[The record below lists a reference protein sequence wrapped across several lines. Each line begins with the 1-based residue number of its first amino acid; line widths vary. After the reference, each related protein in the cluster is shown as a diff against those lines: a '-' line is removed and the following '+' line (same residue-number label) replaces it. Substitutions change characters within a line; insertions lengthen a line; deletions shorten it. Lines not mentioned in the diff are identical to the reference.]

1 MLDDIK
7 NLTKELDIENLSKES
22 FFDDFLNFLITPYN
36 QIPLTVYGGPIWIHS
51 LIVPK
56 KDLPTKYINSL
67 LDWSFIPGSY
77 SYSISSNNEYE
88 LCYPSESYDPQE
100 ILRNSTP
107 IFLERD
113 IFNNT
118 DRTIEFNQE
127 ISHRLDIV
135 ESDKNHFSKMDE
147 RGDEKEVASISIDNI
162 TICKLNKNELNKY
175 LRISNSV
182 LIRFFDVSICK
193 EVFFENK
200 EKITKNYNDIPY
212 NEFIWYDSNNEIIF
226 RQIRGFQIVDIEPK
240 KEQKVNYEEFLVLDY
255 ETNELKN
262 NSCNPKCLSNFF
274 VKSDNVHEISQVFFN
289 RRVLS
294 EYQNDSEKYDIT
306 NRYIECKGI
315 WSLRYS
321 LSDDKSQVI
330 VYIGDLSNLPEY
342 EQKRWKS
349 FNEEPKSKISE
360 HVYTTDFLGEWDKVI
375 DPLIEMKKCLSNFPS
390 FYIGENE
397 YKLWEEKNKGNIR
410 TLDNL
415 QYIKYPT
422 KESWELEIKK
432 LHQILIEGFNK
443 KNISKLSKKL
453 DCYEKNY
460 ESLKLLKNCIT
471 SIFDEKKS
479 EVITKPFFELN
490 NKRIKTEHAQKNF
503 KYPSDLINDYNFS
516 IRNCYISMQWL
527 SEQIDN
533 GKFNI

>member
-1 MLDDIK
+1 M
-7 NLTKELDIENLSKES
+7 NAQE
-22 FFDDFLNFLITPYN
+22 
-36 QIPLTVYGGPIWIHS
+36 
-51 LIVPK
+51 K
-56 KDLPTKYINSL
+56 K
-67 LDWSFIPGSY
+67 
-77 SYSISSNNEYE
+77 
-88 LCYPSESYDPQE
+88 
-100 ILRNSTP
+100 
-107 IFLERD
+107 
-113 IFNNT
+113 
-118 DRTIEFNQE
+118 
-127 ISHRLDIV
+127 
-135 ESDKNHFSKMDE
+135 
-147 RGDEKEVASISIDNI
+147 
-162 TICKLNKNELNKY
+162 
-175 LRISNSV
+175 
-182 LIRFFDVSICK
+182 
-193 EVFFENK
+193 
-200 EKITKNYNDIPY
+200 
-212 NEFIWYDSNNEIIF
+212 
-226 RQIRGFQIVDIEPK
+226 
-240 KEQKVNYEEFLVLDY
+240 
-255 ETNELKN
+255 
-262 NSCNPKCLSNFF
+262 
-274 VKSDNVHEISQVFFN
+274 NVHEISQVFFN

-443 KNISKLSKKL
+443 KNISKLSK
-453 DCYEKNY
+453 N
-460 ESLKLLKNCIT
+460 
-471 SIFDEKKS
+471 
-479 EVITKPFFELN
+479 
-490 NKRIKTEHAQKNF
+490 
-503 KYPSDLINDYNFS
+503 
-516 IRNCYISMQWL
+516 
-527 SEQIDN
+527 
-533 GKFNI
+533 